1 MHFSG
6 TAGSH
11 EGNKKVGKFDLPTL
25 ARWQTSNSL
34 PFLNTIGISGKAVKS
49 AIPHGLWGLQAAGLR
64 ELAKIFAF

>member
-49 AIPHGLWGLQAAGLR
+49 AIPRNLRGLQASDV
-64 ELAKIFAF
+64 